1 MRFKAAVFDLDGTL
15 LNTLEDIADSVN
27 TMLSLHQFPRHSYE
41 TYKYLVGDGLTE
53 LVARAIPV
61 KNPSPEM
68 IKTYVTEAFKE
79 YQEHYNVKTK
89 LYKGIPE
96 LLSGL
101 RNKGVKLAIV
111 SNKPDELTQKTVKHY
126 LSEFPFKIVIGESP
140 KFPKKPDPEST
151 LYIAKTLNLP
161 PSECVY
167 FGDTSIDMKTAKSAG
182 MFAVGV
188 LWGFRKA
195 RELAEYGANLLIYN
209 PADFFSQLDSRA

>member
-1 MRFKAAVFDLDGTL
+1 MHFKAAVFDLDGTL

-27 TMLSLHQFPRHSYE
+27 TMLSSHQFPRHSYE

-53 LVARAIPV
+53 LVTRAIPSENRT
-61 KNPSPEM
+61 KEITDIC
-68 IKTYVTEAFKE
+68 IKEAFAE
-79 YQEHYNVKTK
+79 YQQHWNVKTK
-89 LYKGIPE
+89 IYKGIPE

-101 RNKGVKLAIV
+101 RSKGLNLTIL
-111 SNKPDELTQKTVKHY
+111 SNKPDELTQKTVKHF
-126 LSEFPFKIVIGESP
+126 LSDFPFKLVIGESP

-151 LYIAKTLNLP
+151 LYIAKTLNLS

-209 PADFFSQLDSRA
+209 PADFFSQLDSRI

>member
-27 TMLSLHQFPRHSYE
+27 TMLSSHQFPRHSYE
-41 TYKYLVGDGLTE
+41 TYKYLVGDGITE
-53 LVARAIPV
+53 LVARALPAESR
-61 KNPSPEM
+61 NPEM
-68 IKTYVTEAFKE
+68 IKICVTEVLRE
-79 YQEHYNVKTK
+79 YHHHWNVKTK
-89 LYKGIPE
+89 LYPGIPE

-101 RNKGVKLAIV
+101 RNKGLNLTIV
-111 SNKPDELTQKTVKHY
+111 SNKPDELTQKTVKHF
-126 LSEFPFKIVIGESP
+126 LSDFPFKIVIGESP
-140 KFPKKPDPEST
+140 NFPKKPDPEST
-151 LYIAKTLNLP
+151 LYVAKTLNLK

-195 RELAEYGANLLIYN
+195 RELAEYGANLLICN
-209 PADFFSQLDSRA
+209 PEDFFSQLDFLS

>member
-15 LNTLEDIADSVN
+15 LNTLEDIADSIN
-27 TMLSLHQFPRHSYE
+27 IMLSLHQFPRHSYE

-53 LVARAIPV
+53 LVARALPEEERT
-61 KNPSPEM
+61 PEM
-68 IKTYVTEAFKE
+68 IKSCVAEAFKE
-79 YQEHYNVKTK
+79 YQQHWNIKTK

-96 LLSGL
+96 LLCGL
-101 RNKGVKLAIV
+101 RNKGLNLTIV

-126 LSEFPFKIVIGESP
+126 LSDFPFKIVIGESP

-151 LYIAKTLNLP
+151 LYIAKALNLH

-167 FGDTSIDMKTAKSAG
+167 FGDTSIDMKTARTAG

-195 RELAEYGANLLIYN
+195 RELAEYGANLLIYT
-209 PADFFSQLDSRA
+209 PSDFFTQFEL